1 MTLPAN
7 HLGEQHYNRSRASIR
22 QTLAWY
28 LPKTRENPEIGL
40 AIDPEMVA
48 LNSTLQKLDQCLIR
62 IAAFG
67 LVSRGKS
74 AVLNALVGKQIL
86 PTGATNGVTQIPRS
100 ILWQPSEKIQVELI
114 DTPGLDE
121 IAGAARAEMARQVA
135 EQADLILFIVAG
147 DITRTEYL
155 ALQELRSHHKPL
167 ILVFNK
173 IDLYPEADRQEICQQ
188 LQKLS
193 IAIAHH
199 TTPELIDIPATAPY
213 PETNPPTI
221 AILPEEIVMVA
232 AAPAPV
238 TVRIEAVDGSISHT
252 LERPPIEIKE
262 LQQKILDL
270 LNQSGRSLLALN
282 ALVQARELQN
292 AIADKIL
299 HITTAQAEE
308 LIWRYV
314 QYKSAAVSLNP
325 VAVLDVL
332 GGFITDLALI
342 RSLAKLYGLPITSY
356 EAAKVWRKILLSSGY
371 LLATEIMSNLFFGMG
386 KGVALLS
393 EGLGGVTA
401 YGSAAIAQGATAGY
415 GTYLV
420 GKATQTYLLQ
430 GCTWGELGA
439 NTIIQEII
447 SQLQPTSIIYR
458 LQKELQQETNQ

>member
-1 MTLPAN
+1 MSLPISP
-7 HLGEQHYNRSRASIR
+7 LGEQHYNRSRASIR
-22 QTLAWY
+22 QALAWY
-28 LPKTRENPEIGL
+28 LPKTRENPELGL
-40 AIDPEMVA
+40 AIDAEITS
-48 LNSTLQKLDQCLIR
+48 LNSTLEKLDQCLVR

-74 AVLNALVGKQIL
+74 AVLNALVGQQIL
-86 PTGATNGVTQIPRS
+86 PTGATNGVTQVPRS
-100 ILWQPSEKIQVELI
+100 ILWRPSEKIQVELI

-121 IAGAARAEMARQVA
+121 IAGAYRAEMARRVA

-193 IAIAHH
+193 IAIAHN
-199 TTPELIDIPATAPY
+199 TTPELIDIPSSAPY
-213 PETNPPTI
+213 PETQPATI
-221 AILPEEIVMVA
+221 AILPEDIVMVA
-232 AAPAPV
+232 AAPAPI
-238 TVRIEAVDGSISHT
+238 TVRVEALDGSITHT
-252 LERPPIEIKE
+252 WERPPLEIRE

-270 LNQSGRSLLALN
+270 LNQSGKSLLALN

-299 HITTAQAEE
+299 HITTSQAEE

-314 QYKSAAVSLNP
+314 KYKSAAVSLNP
-325 VAVLDVL
+325 IAVLDVV

-342 RSLAKLYGLPITSY
+342 RALAKLYGLPITSY
-356 EAAKVWRKILLSSGY
+356 EAAKVWQKILLSSGY
-371 LLATEIMSNLFFGMG
+371 VLLSEVLSNLFLGMG
-386 KGVALLS
+386 KGIALLG
-393 EGLGGVTA
+393 EGMGGITA
-401 YGSAAIAQGATAGY
+401 YGSGAIAQGATAGY

-420 GKATQTYLLQ
+420 GKATQTYLIQ

-447 SQLQPTSIIYR
+447 SQLHPQSIIYR
-458 LQKELQQETNQ
+458 LQKEPD

>member
-1 MTLPAN
+1 MSLPISP
-7 HLGEQHYNRSRASIR
+7 LGEQHYNRSRASIR
-22 QTLAWY
+22 QALAWY
-28 LPKTRENPEIGL
+28 LPKTRENPELGL
-40 AIDPEMVA
+40 AIDAEITS
-48 LNSTLQKLDQCLIR
+48 LNSTLEKLDQCLVR

-74 AVLNALVGKQIL
+74 AVLNALVGQQIL
-86 PTGATNGVTQIPRS
+86 PTGATNGVTQVPRS

-121 IAGAARAEMARQVA
+121 IAGADRAEMARRVA

-193 IAIAHH
+193 IAIAHN
-199 TTPELIDIPATAPY
+199 TTPELIDIPSSAPY
-213 PETNPPTI
+213 PETKPATI
-221 AILPEEIVMVA
+221 AILPEDIVMVA
-232 AAPAPV
+232 AAPAPI
-238 TVRIEAVDGSISHT
+238 TVRVEALDGSITHT
-252 LERPPIEIKE
+252 QERPPLEIRE

-270 LNQSGRSLLALN
+270 LNQSGKSLLALN

-292 AIADKIL
+292 AIADKIR
-299 HITTAQAEE
+299 HITTSQAEE

-314 QYKSAAVSLNP
+314 KYKSAAVSLNP
-325 VAVLDVL
+325 VAVLDVV

-342 RSLAKLYGLPITSY
+342 RALAKLYGLPITSY
-356 EAAKVWRKILLSSGY
+356 EAAKVWQKILLSSGY
-371 LLATEIMSNLFFGMG
+371 VLLSEVLSNLFLGMG
-386 KGVALLS
+386 KGMALLG
-393 EGLGGVTA
+393 EGLGGITV
-401 YGSAAIAQGATAGY
+401 YGSGAIAQGATAGY

-420 GKATQTYLLQ
+420 GKVTQTYLLQ

-447 SQLQPTSIIYR
+447 SQLQPDSIIYR
-458 LQKELQQETNQ
+458 LQKEPD